1 MSCLARHSGLQ
12 QASRLWILQQLEQTT
27 NVERWKRGFAISLP
41 GNSRLVIRPGGRSS
55 PGRPRHALFNQPH
68 HKQMTTIAVQQPAAI
83 DALFHFLHSRSLL
96 SCTTSHLPFC
106 TYQFLYDFRAL
117 IIHLGETRLISRIAL
132 VHFTIHRLEPA
143 ALIPVGAAIGPRA
156 TNHERVDR
164 AKWTA

>member
-1 MSCLARHSGLQ
+1 MSDELPRTSLGFTTSITIVNSAAIGANYQCRKMKTRIRDFSAWQQ
-12 QASRLWILQQLEQTT
+12 QARDSARRTIIPGPSPPRTFQPTSPQT
-27 NVERWKRGFAISLP
+27 ND
-41 GNSRLVIRPGGRSS
+41 NNRS
-55 PGRPRHALFNQPH
+55 
-68 HKQMTTIAVQQPAAI
+68 PAAI